1 MWIRRRALA
10 GCLRETRQ
18 SPWECGARRDCRN
31 GLGWA
36 VWSWSGP
43 YPLETRGNARK
54 ILNAATAA
62 VMLHAVKSTIGGGEQ
77 FFRSVAIGGG
87 RKRSCTCG
95 KRGGPRAPRNF
106 FFGGVL
112 CNQVGIRNG

>member
-43 YPLETRGNARK
+43 YPLETCGNARK

-77 FFRSVAIGGG
+77 FFRSVAIGG
-87 RKRSCTCG
+87 RRSRAGTGG
-95 KRGGPRAPRNF
+95 KNRRVGLPRQIFVYASFETRAA
-106 FFGGVL
+106 
-112 CNQVGIRNG
+112 VGI